1 MNLSTMNQEKIKFQ
15 LNDAQIYSKCI
26 KKLFPTTQFGSWS
39 KVPKKVQEKYS
50 HLLNKLT
57 KNIHRSLEDNPIFI
71 SKRRINRNKEIAFG
85 ILFKNAVKELN
96 VNLLHIREMAK
107 QDIAKEHI
115 VRKTVSKSNHLL
127 GKKIKR
133 KRKTRPAIS
142 FDNPTLT
149 RIPSCGLLAR

>member
-15 LNDAQIYSKCI
+15 LNEAQIYSKCI

-71 SKRRINRNKEIAFG
+71 SKRRINRNKEISFG

-107 QDIAKEHI
+107 QDITKEHI
-115 VRKTVSKSNHLL
+115 VRKPVSKNIHLL
-127 GKKIKR
+127 GKKIKQ
-133 KRKTRPAIS
+133 KKKTRPAIS

>member
-15 LNDAQIYSKCI
+15 LNEAQIYSKCI

-107 QDIAKEHI
+107 QDITKEHI
-115 VRKTVSKSNHLL
+115 VRKPVSKNIHLL
-127 GKKIKR
+127 GKKIKQ
-133 KRKTRPAIS
+133 KKKTRPAIS